1 METFVE
7 TRPCWSLINIC
18 MQKLPIYLY
27 SNLFS
32 VQLDLDDDITRTH
45 ETMYQR
51 ELKLQRGLKNKV
63 QLQFKN
69 SDQKLVRI
77 LAASSTVG
85 AATSASNLL
94 TVADASNIQV
104 GMLVNNDSV
113 TAGTYISAI
122 DSNTLTLDNL
132 DPQYDADLGQFLSPI
147 TETITS
153 GTAVTF
159 NHNFVF
165 SMFDAEQNRMVVQKT
180 LEVIDNGVTTATRGL
195 AVLSLTENDTR
206 ELHNG
211 YYNFSVTLTDNDGSS
226 IPAYSNTYYN
236 IAGVARLTSELVP
249 VLKDS
254 LETAAFKYFANRDVE
269 PNRYEFY
276 SGNLRA
282 NPEMSQATTIAMYFT
297 NYTGTVDVQATLDNA
312 PSNFANYATLETK
325 TYTNFTG
332 VDYANAIGI
341 WSDVRVKWYP
351 DNSDLPNL
359 LNFYSPEMPGNP
371 TPGSAYY
378 PNGKID
384 KVLVRS

>member
-1 METFVE
+1 
-7 TRPCWSLINIC
+7 

-45 ETMYQR
+45 NTMYQR

-94 TVADASNIQV
+94 TVADATNVQV
-104 GMLVNNDSV
+104 GMLVNSDSV

-122 DSNTLTLDNL
+122 DSNILTLDNL

-195 AVLSLTENDTR
+195 AVLSLTETDTR

-226 IPAYSNTYYN
+226 IPAYSSTYYN

-332 VDYANAIGI
+332 VDYANAVGI

-351 DNSDLPNL
+351 DNSNLPNL